1 MLFRSDLHSFPGRI
15 WHTLMYGDM
24 PLRENFEA
32 TAENAAEAPQVQ
44 FQ

>member
-1 MLFRSDLHSFPGRI
+1 
-15 WHTLMYGDM
+15 LMYSDM

-32 TAENAAEAPQVQ
+32 TAENAEQAQQVQ